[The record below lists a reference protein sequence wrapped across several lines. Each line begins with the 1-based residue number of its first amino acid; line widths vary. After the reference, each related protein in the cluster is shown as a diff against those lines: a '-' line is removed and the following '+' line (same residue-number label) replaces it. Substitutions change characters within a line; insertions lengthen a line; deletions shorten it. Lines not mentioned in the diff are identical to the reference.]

1 MKPTNRLILFSLCLT
16 MGCRTADTSSFSL
29 KSLPFGSKSSK
40 AEMTEEEIE
49 ENSRKFVENVKKKA
63 ARTEQEAEASIKLGQ
78 QEIIAW
84 YQDED
89 DRHISKARKHFQ
101 KSLELQPTQ
110 NVEAHH
116 GLAVVADL
124 EKNFKE
130 AEKQYQYALAQAPSD
145 SKILGNLGY
154 SYLLQNRLAESER
167 YLLRS
172 TQVDPTNTD
181 AVKHLGDVYAAQGRP
196 GEAQA
201 TYSKIMS
208 SEAARQLASEQV
220 KPTPEKQE
228 ESLLGKLMPGHQQ
241 QQQQV
246 NSETNPKQPSIAEL
260 QNRAAMSRVQQPTR
274 EEFSGLPS
282 IRPDMQ
288 HQSHSQLN
296 PEQRLKDELAAIDR
310 ERYQN
315 HQGSAISMNSSTGA
329 IERSSLGSQ
338 QTRSPQPLNAR
349 EQYAQNFQ
357 QQQSG
362 ASRQAYGGNGNRQQG
377 TALFIGREGEISNL
391 PNQQQVVRQQQQ
403 VVRQSPTQ
411 LPQISSGQSVNSD
424 FNPQQPPENSRFPA
438 GPISQSQYLTQQNAS
453 HDPLQKPWSGTSTP
467 EQQHNAQTN
476 RAQQVGY
483 HPQNSA
489 AQLNETRN
497 LGYEYPTND
506 QSVATPSTSAQI
518 YSGRR
523 NVTATPNG
531 NPEGAPATLRQPS
544 QQYSNPAQQ
553 FNNHPE
559 QFNHSNQY
567 QNPPR
572 HQPSPNNINSPKEP
586 SSRNAFEEAS
596 LEAARMGMG
605 LGPGSMFPT
614 MNQTA
619 PQQQPGANSR
629 WNGSSYSQP
638 NRVLPTD
645 MAPLDLQ
652 QAFDRPAVNSMG
664 QQVPTSEVTN
674 RPEQFGTASRY
685 DAHLQQ
691 QNHQTPGQQ
700 QQLLQQQRRQQQQ
713 MEQQLGQQRMP
724 ASQQLNQQM
733 QGAWNQRQMNLH
745 TPAPN
750 APALRSPAEHGGM
763 LPYETTSDNK
773 PERPQGQQQ
782 FQEQQQ
788 EQQYQPQPQS
798 QQNFSA
804 QRPLNQNFYGQV
816 QDRSSGEN
824 RGTQQIPGAA
834 ASNQNYIEP
843 PPYHS
848 SLNQSNQTNPYQQ
861 QPIIQSGYQETRPS
875 QNEPASRSYNPPH
888 PSSYGQLP
896 AIVPGEKQTTTLP

>member
-16 MGCRTADTSSFSL
+16 MGCRTADTSTFSL

-49 ENSRKFVENVKKKA
+49 ENSRKFVENVKKEA
-63 ARTEQEAEASIKLGQ
+63 ARTEQESEASIKLGQ

-84 YQDED
+84 YQDEN
-89 DRHISKARKHFQ
+89 DRHIATARKHFQ

-181 AVKHLGDVYAAQGRP
+181 AVKHLGDVYLAQGRP

-241 QQQQV
+241 KS
-246 NSETNPKQPSIAEL
+246 NAETTPNQPSMAEL
-260 QNRAAMSRVQQPTR
+260 QNRAAMSRVQQPAR
-274 EEFSGLPS
+274 EEFSGLPRIS
-282 IRPDMQ
+282 PDMQ
-288 HQSHSQLN
+288 HQSHSQYA
-296 PEQRLKDELAAIDR
+296 PEQQLKDQLAAIDR

-329 IERSSLGSQ
+329 IDQSSLGSQ

-357 QQQSG
+357 QQPRD
-362 ASRQAYGGNGNRQQG
+362 SRQDYRGNGNRSQG

-391 PNQQQVVRQQQQ
+391 SNPQQQVARQQQQQ

-411 LPQISSGQSVNSD
+411 LPQISSGQLVNSD
-424 FNPQQPPENSRFPA
+424 FNPQQPPEGSRFPT
-438 GPISQSQYLTQQNAS
+438 GTISQTQYLTQQTAS
-453 HDPLQKPWSGTSTP
+453 HDPLQKPWSGASTP
-467 EQQHNAQTN
+467 EQQNNAQTN

-483 HPQNSA
+483 HPQNPSS
-489 AQLNETRN
+489 QQGTRN

-506 QSVATPSTSAQI
+506 QSVATPSSPAQV

-523 NVTATPNG
+523 NVTETPNR
-531 NPEGAPATLRQPS
+531 NSPGAPASPRQAS
-544 QQYSNPAQQ
+544 QQFSNPPQQ
-553 FNNHPE
+553 FNNYSE
-559 QFNHSNQY
+559 QFNNSNQY
-567 QNPPR
+567 QKSDQY
-572 HQPSPNNINSPKEP
+572 QPSQINTNSPKAP

-638 NRVLPTD
+638 NRILPTD
-645 MAPLDLQ
+645 MAPVDLQ
-652 QAFDRPAVNSMG
+652 QAFDRPTVNSMG

-691 QNHQTPGQQ
+691 QNYQTPGHQ
-700 QQLLQQQRRQQQQ
+700 QQLLQQQRSQQQQ
-713 MEQQLGQQRMP
+713 MEQQLAQQRMP
-724 ASQQLNQQM
+724 ANQQLNQQM
-733 QGAWNQRQMNLH
+733 QGAWNQRQMSLH

-763 LPYETTSDNK
+763 LPYGTTSDNT
-773 PERPQGQQQ
+773 PELPQGQQPL
-782 FQEQQQ
+782 QEQHQ
-788 EQQYQPQPQS
+788 EQQYQPSQPQPQS

-816 QDRSSGEN
+816 QDRTSGDN
-824 RGTQQIPGAA
+824 RTTSGAA
-834 ASNQNYIEP
+834 SSNQNFVEP

-848 SLNQSNQTNPYQQ
+848 SSNQVNQSNSYQQ
-861 QPIIQSGYQETRPS
+861 QPIIQSGYQETHPS
-875 QNEPASRSYNPPH
+875 QYEPASRSYNAPQ
-888 PSSYGQLP
+888 PSSYGRLP
-896 AIVPGEKQTTTLP
+896 AIVPGEKQTTLP